1 MSDKKENPQ
10 EEVKKEDNG
19 IPPIIKQ
26 ELKVF
31 QFNDELGEYEEL
43 EIEEDLELFELLNPE
58 FIILFMDPDHFR
70 VWIWQGS
77 ETTTRMKFISAK
89 TAPSLR
95 DQYGLSYKITSVDEG
110 DETKGFKIFVGLEEE
125 EDFEAEELGPAYV
138 GKKEDLELLEELSHE
153 KIILLLEKSGLPQ
166 GYERD
171 LVIVKNQL
179 YAYREYDKDYLGSTI
194 RGKKLFPLK
203 EAVPDG
209 PYLAEDYIPRMLFSF
224 NSVVLTELLKKKPN
238 GDNTQIST
246 INEVNQ

>member
-1 MSDKKENPQ
+1 MSDKQQNPQ
-10 EEVKKEDNG
+10 EEVKKEDEG
-19 IPPIIKQ
+19 IPPIIK
-26 ELKVF
+26 EEIKVF

-43 EIEEDLELFELLNPE
+43 EIEEDIELYELLNPE
-58 FIILFMDPDHFR
+58 FILLFIDPDHFR

-89 TAPSLR
+89 SAPGLR

-110 DETKGFKIFVGLEEE
+110 DEVKAFKIFIGLEKE
-125 EDFEAEELGPAYV
+125 EDFEAEELGPAYE

-153 KIILLLEKSGLPQ
+153 KIILLLEKSGLPK

-171 LVIVKNQL
+171 LVIVKNKL
-179 YAYREYDKDYLGSTI
+179 YAYREYDRDYLGSI
-194 RGKKLFPLK
+194 IKEKKLFPLR

-209 PYLAEDYIPRMLFSF
+209 TYLAEDYIPRFLFSF
-224 NSVVLTELLKKKPN
+224 NNVVLTELLKKKPN
-238 GDNTQIST
+238 IDNTHIST

>member
-1 MSDKKENPQ
+1 MSDKQENPQ

-19 IPPIIKQ
+19 IPPILKQ

-43 EIEEDLELFELLNPE
+43 EIEEDLELYELLNPE

-125 EDFEAEELGPAYV
+125 EDFEAEELGPAYE
-138 GKKEDLELLEELSHE
+138 GKKEDLELLEELTHE
-153 KIILLLEKSGLPQ
+153 KIILILEKSGIPP

-194 RGKKLFPLK
+194 REKKLFPLK